1 MLTLFLVLAVLAA
14 MVAGAVLAV
23 GRFRVDDEDSGG
35 AVGIVVAPCV
45 LALYLGSAA
54 MGVVIGWEGYKAAED
69 GMMAEAGSA
78 QSLYWSTVA
87 LPEGESEEVRDRLR
101 AYLGAVVED
110 DWPLME
116 AAEGLSPEADAAYAD
131 LAASVR
137 SLSVSDTGDGLDRLT
152 ARQELNA
159 LGEARLERADAAT
172 EVMPPVLTGI
182 AALSA
187 TAVAILPFAM
197 LRRGSRVAYFWAGAN
212 LAFVFATVVLLF
224 YMGHPF
230 SGVLAHD
237 AGGIEDALDGFDD
250 IDRALAAPMS
260 AY

>member
-1 MLTLFLVLAVLAA
+1 MLTLLLILAVLATMA
-14 MVAGAVLAV
+14 AGAVLAA
-23 GRFRVDDEDSGG
+23 GRFRVDDGETGG

-54 MGVVIGWEGYKAAED
+54 MGVVIGWEAYKGAED
-69 GMMAEAGSA
+69 GMMAEVGSA

-87 LPEGESEEVRDRLR
+87 LPEHEAEEVRERLR
-101 AYLGAVVED
+101 AYLQSVVED

-116 AAEGLSPEADAAYAD
+116 AGEGLSEEGDAAYAA

-137 SLSVSDTGDGLDRLT
+137 NLSVSDTGDGLDRLT

-159 LGEARLERADAAT
+159 LGEARVERSDAAA
-172 EVMPPVLTGI
+172 EGMPPVLTGI

-187 TAVAILPFAM
+187 IAVAVLPFAM

-212 LAFVFATVVLLF
+212 LLFVFGTVLLLF

-230 SGVLAHD
+230 SGVLALD
-237 AGGIEDALDGFDD
+237 AGGIEDALNGLDD
-250 IDRALAAPMS
+250 IDQALAAPMS
-260 AY
+260 AH